1 MNSKE
6 RIINAMKGKDV
17 DYLPCSIY
25 FNPNLEVPGYDLSKA
40 TERNRLG
47 VDLGTDP
54 VVNIE
59 TWWTTHPDVEIE
71 VWEEKT
77 EACEFPLLWQRWKTP
92 KGDLT
97 QAIKRTPEIDSWDN
111 IFWDDF
117 STSNMHKPLITCPED
132 VELIPY
138 VYHPLTSERLEQIR
152 TEQKDLFEQAEKKN
166 LATMATY
173 GQGLAV
179 AMFMMGAENLL
190 YFSIDYPEAFNKIAT
205 YIHQTE
211 MKNIEMIKTL
221 GIDILKRFGGYEMTN
236 FFTPDVFTTVL
247 SPLLREEV
255 EKAHELDMMI
265 FYRVVTG
272 MEPVLEDI
280 AKLGFDCIEGGEP
293 HLSNCSL
300 ENWHEVFFGK
310 SCSWT
315 GVSTPVI
322 LGADTPETAREEV
335 RRVIDFFGRKSFILG
350 VTNSIRNHFP
360 WENTLAMVDEWKK
373 HRKEA

>member
-6 RIINAMKGKDV
+6 RIINAMRNEPV

-25 FNPNLEVPGYDLSKA
+25 FNPNLKVPGYDLARA

-47 VDLGTDP
+47 LELGTDP
-54 VVNIE
+54 VAAIE

-77 EACEFPLLWQRWKTP
+77 DDCEFPLLWQRWKTP
-92 KGDLT
+92 EGELT
-97 QAIKRTPEIDSWDN
+97 QAVKRTPEIESWDQ
-111 IFWDDF
+111 IYWDDF
-117 STSNMHKPLITCPED
+117 TASNIYKPLITCPED

-138 VYHPLTSERLEQIR
+138 VYHPLTQERLEQIR
-152 TEQKDLFEQAEKKN
+152 IEQKDLFEQAENEN
-166 LATMATY
+166 LATMTTY

-190 YFSIDYPEAFNKIAT
+190 YFSIDNPEAFAKLAG

-211 MKNIEMIKTL
+211 MKNIEMVKTL
-221 GIDILKRFGGYEMTN
+221 DIDILKRFGGYEMVN
-236 FFTPDVFTTVL
+236 FFSPETFRTVL
-247 SPLLREEV
+247 SPLLKAEV
-255 EKAHELDMMI
+255 KKAHELDMLI

-280 AKLGFDCIEGGEP
+280 AGLGFDCIEGGEP

-300 ENWHEVFFGK
+300 ERWHEVFADK
-310 SCSWT
+310 ACSWT
-315 GVSTPVI
+315 GISTPNVI
-322 LGADTPETAREEV
+322 GSGTPETIRKEV
-335 RRVIDFFGRKSFILG
+335 RQAIDIFGEQNFILG

-360 WENTLAMVDEWKK
+360 WENTLAMIDEWKK
-373 HRKEA
+373 YR